1 VLTLFFTDQIND
13 GSTQTLDND
22 DAHHAI
28 KVLRLKLGEVIK
40 ISDGVKKWVSGSII
54 EISKKELTI
63 SISERGDFEEKKPEL
78 VLVQAVTKS
87 ERNKEMLELAI
98 EAGVDR
104 IIPWQAERSISKWQ
118 SDSAQKWEIGIKEAC
133 KQARQVRL
141 PKLMPMLTTAGVVQ
155 LLSKDARIIVFHE
168 SASEKFAQ
176 LQLPESLASI
186 YLVIGPEGGISQS
199 ELSIFENGG
208 SKIVRL
214 GETVLR
220 DMDCLFCKIV
230 NGTIPANIVK
240 KNELFTA
247 FNDITPQAPTHIL
260 IIPNKHF
267 TNMAEVANSDPALAG
282 EIFRAAGEIASENG
296 LESYRMNVNT
306 GAAAG
311 QSVFHAHLHLLAG
324 RSFAWPPG

>member
-13 GSTQTLDND
+13 GSTQTLDKD

-87 ERNKEMLELAI
+87 ERNKEMLELAV

-155 LLSKDARIIVFHE
+155 LLSKEARIIVFHE

-220 DMDCLFCKIV
+220 S
-230 NGTIPANIVK
+230 A
-240 KNELFTA
+240 
-247 FNDITPQAPTHIL
+247 H
-260 IIPNKHF
+260 
-267 TNMAEVANSDPALAG
+267 AG
-282 EIFRAAGEIASENG
+282 FAAISAVQTK
-296 LESYRMNVNT
+296 L
-306 GAAAG
+306 
-311 QSVFHAHLHLLAG
+311 G
-324 RSFAWPPG
+324 RW

>member
-13 GSTQTLDND
+13 GSTQTLDKD

-87 ERNKEMLELAI
+87 ERNKEMLELAV

-168 SASEKFAQ
+168 SSSEKFAQ

-220 DMDCLFCKIV
+220 S
-230 NGTIPANIVK
+230 A
-240 KNELFTA
+240 
-247 FNDITPQAPTHIL
+247 H
-260 IIPNKHF
+260 
-267 TNMAEVANSDPALAG
+267 AG
-282 EIFRAAGEIASENG
+282 FAAISAVQTK
-296 LESYRMNVNT
+296 L
-306 GAAAG
+306 
-311 QSVFHAHLHLLAG
+311 G
-324 RSFAWPPG
+324 RW

>member
-1 VLTLFFTDQIND
+1 MLTLFFTDQIND
-13 GSTQTLDND
+13 GSTQTLDKD

-141 PKLMPMLTTAGVVQ
+141 PKLMPMLTTAGLVQ

-220 DMDCLFCKIV
+220 S
-230 NGTIPANIVK
+230 A
-240 KNELFTA
+240 
-247 FNDITPQAPTHIL
+247 H
-260 IIPNKHF
+260 
-267 TNMAEVANSDPALAG
+267 AG
-282 EIFRAAGEIASENG
+282 FAAISAVQTK
-296 LESYRMNVNT
+296 L
-306 GAAAG
+306 
-311 QSVFHAHLHLLAG
+311 G
-324 RSFAWPPG
+324 RW

>member
-1 VLTLFFTDQIND
+1 MLTLFFTDQIND
-13 GSTQTLDND
+13 GSTQTLDKD

-40 ISDGVKKWVSGSII
+40 ISDGVNKWVSGSII

-63 SISERGDFEEKKPEL
+63 SISERGDFEAKKPEL

-220 DMDCLFCKIV
+220 S
-230 NGTIPANIVK
+230 A
-240 KNELFTA
+240 
-247 FNDITPQAPTHIL
+247 H
-260 IIPNKHF
+260 
-267 TNMAEVANSDPALAG
+267 AG
-282 EIFRAAGEIASENG
+282 FAAISAVQTK
-296 LESYRMNVNT
+296 L
-306 GAAAG
+306 
-311 QSVFHAHLHLLAG
+311 G
-324 RSFAWPPG
+324 RW

>member
-1 VLTLFFTDQIND
+1 MLTLFFTDQIND
-13 GSTQTLDND
+13 GSTQTLDNG

-199 ELSIFENGG
+199 ELSKFENGG

-220 DMDCLFCKIV
+220 S
-230 NGTIPANIVK
+230 A
-240 KNELFTA
+240 
-247 FNDITPQAPTHIL
+247 H
-260 IIPNKHF
+260 
-267 TNMAEVANSDPALAG
+267 AG
-282 EIFRAAGEIASENG
+282 FAAISAVQTK
-296 LESYRMNVNT
+296 L
-306 GAAAG
+306 
-311 QSVFHAHLHLLAG
+311 G
-324 RSFAWPPG
+324 RW

>member
-176 LQLPESLASI
+176 LQLPESLSSI

-220 DMDCLFCKIV
+220 S
-230 NGTIPANIVK
+230 A
-240 KNELFTA
+240 
-247 FNDITPQAPTHIL
+247 H
-260 IIPNKHF
+260 
-267 TNMAEVANSDPALAG
+267 AG
-282 EIFRAAGEIASENG
+282 FAAISAVQTK
-296 LESYRMNVNT
+296 L
-306 GAAAG
+306 
-311 QSVFHAHLHLLAG
+311 G
-324 RSFAWPPG
+324 RW

>member
-40 ISDGVKKWVSGSII
+40 ISDGVNKWVSGSII

-155 LLSKDARIIVFHE
+155 LLSKEARIIVFHE
-168 SASEKFAQ
+168 SAGEKFAQ

-199 ELSIFENGG
+199 ELSKFENGG

-220 DMDCLFCKIV
+220 S
-230 NGTIPANIVK
+230 A
-240 KNELFTA
+240 
-247 FNDITPQAPTHIL
+247 H
-260 IIPNKHF
+260 
-267 TNMAEVANSDPALAG
+267 AG
-282 EIFRAAGEIASENG
+282 FAAISAVQTK
-296 LESYRMNVNT
+296 L
-306 GAAAG
+306 
-311 QSVFHAHLHLLAG
+311 G
-324 RSFAWPPG
+324 RW

>member
-1 VLTLFFTDQIND
+1 MLTLFFTDQIND
-13 GSTQTLDND
+13 GSTQTLDKD

-98 EAGVDR
+98 EASVDR

-199 ELSIFENGG
+199 ELSKFENGG

-220 DMDCLFCKIV
+220 S
-230 NGTIPANIVK
+230 A
-240 KNELFTA
+240 
-247 FNDITPQAPTHIL
+247 H
-260 IIPNKHF
+260 
-267 TNMAEVANSDPALAG
+267 AG
-282 EIFRAAGEIASENG
+282 FAAISAVQTK
-296 LESYRMNVNT
+296 L
-306 GAAAG
+306 
-311 QSVFHAHLHLLAG
+311 G
-324 RSFAWPPG
+324 RW

>member
-63 SISERGDFEEKKPEL
+63 SISERGNFEEKKPEL
-78 VLVQAVTKS
+78 ALVQAVTKS

-220 DMDCLFCKIV
+220 S
-230 NGTIPANIVK
+230 A
-240 KNELFTA
+240 
-247 FNDITPQAPTHIL
+247 H
-260 IIPNKHF
+260 
-267 TNMAEVANSDPALAG
+267 AG
-282 EIFRAAGEIASENG
+282 FAAISAVQTK
-296 LESYRMNVNT
+296 L
-306 GAAAG
+306 
-311 QSVFHAHLHLLAG
+311 G
-324 RSFAWPPG
+324 RW